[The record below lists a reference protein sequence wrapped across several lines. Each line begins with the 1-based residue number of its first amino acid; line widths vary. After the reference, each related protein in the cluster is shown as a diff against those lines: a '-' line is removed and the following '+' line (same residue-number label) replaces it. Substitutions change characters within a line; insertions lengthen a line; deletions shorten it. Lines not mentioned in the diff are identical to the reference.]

1 MAYARK
7 TYKKR
12 SSSKKRTYKR
22 KSYATKR
29 KMTSVKKMVKREI
42 SRNIE
47 DKKFQVFNDAHDIVP
62 SNSAGF
68 DSQIIP
74 VTPFSSAFLTITQ
87 GTGQGQRIGNRIKI
101 KKLKFSAIVYP
112 LAYNATTN
120 PTPAPCQIKFWFFYD
135 KEEPQTVPTPTASGD
150 FLQYGNTSIGFGN
163 RLFDHLAPVNEDRY
177 RVLCTRTVKVGYAEY
192 GGTGATGS
200 LPTQGNLANNDF
212 KLNAKV
218 VVDLTPY
225 CVKNV
230 VFRDTSATPTTRGIF
245 MMAEPVYA
253 NGAALAAAAIPCRM
267 NWLQEVNYEDA

>member
-1 MAYARK
+1 MYRK
-7 TYKKR
+7 KTTRRSYKK
-12 SSSKKRTYKR
+12 KAYKR
-22 KSYATKR
+22 KSYAR
-29 KMTSVKKMVKREI
+29 KAPAKKSSLKKMVKREI
-42 SRNIE
+42 ARNIE
-47 DKKFQVFNDAHDIVP
+47 DKTFQVFNDAHDILP
-62 SNSAGF
+62 SNSGGF
-68 DSQIIP
+68 DATIIP
-74 VTPFSSAFLTITQ
+74 VTPFSGAYLTITQ
-87 GTGQGQRIGNRIKI
+87 GVGQGQRIGNRIKI

-112 LAYNATTN
+112 QGYNVTTN

-135 KEEPQTVPTPTASGD
+135 KEEPQTVPTPQTNGD

-163 RLFDHLAPVNEDRY
+163 RLFDHLAPYNQDRY

-200 LPTQGNLANNDF
+200 IPTQGNLANNDF

-230 VFRDTSATPTTRGIF
+230 IFRDTAATPTTRGIY

-253 NGAALAAAAIPCRM
+253 NGSAIAAATIPCRM
-267 NWLQEVNYEDA
+267 NWLQEIVYEDA

>member
-1 MAYARK
+1 MYRK
-7 TYKKR
+7 KTSRRSYKK
-12 SSSKKRTYKR
+12 KAYKR
-22 KSYATKR
+22 KSYARKAPARKSSLKR
-29 KMTSVKKMVKREI
+29 MVKREI

-47 DKKFQVFNDAHDIVP
+47 DKTFQVFNDAHDIVP

-74 VTPFSSAFLTITQ
+74 VSPFSSAFLTITQ

-112 LAYNATTN
+112 LQYNATTN

-200 LPTQGNLANNDF
+200 LPLQGNLTNNDF

-253 NGAALAAAAIPCRM
+253 NGAAISATTIPCRM